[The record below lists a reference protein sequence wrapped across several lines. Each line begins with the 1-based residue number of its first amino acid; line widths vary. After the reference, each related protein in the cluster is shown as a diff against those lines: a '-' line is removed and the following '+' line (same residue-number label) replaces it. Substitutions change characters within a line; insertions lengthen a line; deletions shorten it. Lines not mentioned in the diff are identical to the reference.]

1 MKLYLGQKRKR
12 EILLWS
18 VGFVC
23 GVLIWWAQAYDPIHE
38 QKNELATTR
47 ERLTAERA
55 QLAEKQKKLVEFIA
69 AHKSI
74 EQKMSRFEGLKVEGK
89 TIEALSATTQAILQ
103 QYLDKQKIPIKA
115 YKELP
120 AAKWRGHAISQ
131 IELQFE
137 TKMQGLTDL
146 LNFLESL
153 NKVVRVDRLTIMYR
167 HMKDS
172 DLFIVLQ
179 VATLQMEGL
188 SS

>member
-12 EILLWS
+12 ELLLWG
-18 VGFVC
+18 VAFIC
-23 GVLIWWAQAYDPIHE
+23 GVLIWWAQAYDPIRE

-47 ERLTAERA
+47 EHLTAESG
-55 QLAEKQKKLVEFIA
+55 QLTEKQKKLTEFIA

-74 EQKMSRFEGLKVEGK
+74 TQKMSRFEGLKVEGK
-89 TIEALSATTQAILQ
+89 TIEALSASTQAILQ

-115 YKELP
+115 YKEMP
-120 AAKWRGHAISQ
+120 AGKWRGHAISQ

-137 TKMQGLTDL
+137 TKMQGLSDL
-146 LNFLESL
+146 LEYLDSL
-153 NKVVRVDRLTIMYR
+153 NKVVRIDRLTVVYR

-172 DLFIVLQ
+172 DLFVVLQ
-179 VATLQMEGL
+179 IATLQMEGL

>member
-12 EILLWS
+12 QILLWS
-18 VGFVC
+18 IGFLC
-23 GVLIWWAQAYDPIHE
+23 GILIWWAQVFDPVRE
-38 QKNELATTR
+38 QQNELAATR
-47 ERLTAERA
+47 ERLTTERA
-55 QLAEKQKKLVEFIA
+55 QLADRQKKLVEFIA

-103 QYLDKQKIPIKA
+103 QYLDKEKIPIKA

-131 IELQFE
+131 IELQLE
-137 TKMQGLTDL
+137 TKMQGLSDL
-146 LNFLESL
+146 LEFLDSL
-153 NKVVRVDRLTIMYR
+153 NKVMRVDRLTVVYR
-167 HMKDS
+167 HMKDT

-179 VATLQMEGL
+179 IATLQMEGL